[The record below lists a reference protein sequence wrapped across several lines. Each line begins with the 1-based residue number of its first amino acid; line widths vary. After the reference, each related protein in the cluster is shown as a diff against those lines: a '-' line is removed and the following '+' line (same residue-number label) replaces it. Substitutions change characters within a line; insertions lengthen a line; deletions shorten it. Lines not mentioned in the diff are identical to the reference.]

1 MTRRLIPTG
10 LLSAMVVLIADQASK
25 WWILSVIDLP
35 DKRQIVLLPVLNLTM
50 VWNHGVT
57 FGLFNRLGDWGPIV
71 LAGVSL
77 LVVGVLGVWLW
88 RAQNRLVAIALGSIA
103 GGAIGNVI
111 DRLRFG
117 AVVDFIHAHANTPWG
132 DISWYVFNVGDA
144 AIVCGVAALVFDSQW
159 PRKVADPQP
168 SLDPNRRPL

>member
-1 MTRRLIPTG
+1 MRRIPTG
-10 LLSAMVVLIADQASK
+10 LLSALVVLMADQASK
-25 WWILSVIDLP
+25 WWVLNVADLP
-35 DKRQIVLLPVLNLTM
+35 KIRQIVLLPVLNFTM

-77 LVVGVLGVWLW
+77 LVVGALGVWLS
-88 RAQNRLVAIALGSIA
+88 RAQNRLVAIALGAIA

-117 AVVDFIHAHANTPWG
+117 AVVDFIHAHADTPWG

-159 PRKVADPQP
+159 PRKPAGSFASARDTGP
-168 SLDPNRRPL
+168 